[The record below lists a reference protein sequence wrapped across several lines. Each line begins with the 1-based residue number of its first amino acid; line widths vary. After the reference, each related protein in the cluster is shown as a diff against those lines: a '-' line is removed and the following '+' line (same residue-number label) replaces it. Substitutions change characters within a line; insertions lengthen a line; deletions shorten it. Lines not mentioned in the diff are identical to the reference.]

1 MNNVLIIAILVLIC
15 FKWIVIAFVF
25 PFQAAYGKYKS
36 AQSNFY
42 KVLALP
48 YWLLEKFMRGGW
60 ERYMIFQVGHI
71 PSCHLRKLVYRGLGV
86 KADNNVVF
94 HFDTEI
100 RRPWLLRLGHGTII
114 GDHAILDARNGIT
127 MGENVNLSSNVSI
140 YTEQHDH
147 RDPYFGLTKGGK
159 KSVNIGN
166 RVWLGSNVVV
176 LPGVTIGEGA
186 VCCAGAVIT
195 KDVAPYSVVAGIPAK
210 EVNQRPEELHY
221 VFKSKDSCRLY

>member
-100 RRPWLLRLGHGTII
+100 RRPWLLRLGQGTII

-127 MGENVNLSSNVSI
+127 MGENVNLSSYVSI

-147 RDPYFGLTKGGK
+147 RGHGRAALHIRPAGHDAGG
-159 KSVNIGN
+159 GARPQGGD
-166 RVWLGSNVVV
+166 RVLQGG
-176 LPGVTIGEGA
+176 PEEGA
-186 VCCAGAVIT
+186 
-195 KDVAPYSVVAGIPAK
+195 
-210 EVNQRPEELHY
+210 RP
-221 VFKSKDSCRLY
+221 V